1 MTDDY
6 EFADLPLSGI
16 RAGTTVLVAGPFHA
30 GARRLGLQ
38 MLGGPRDEGAIVV
51 TTNQRAERIVEE
63 FSRSGVEVA
72 RDSAAIIDCVGD
84 PDAELPARLVTVSGP
99 ADLTGI
105 GMRFSDVYTDFR
117 RNGIDRV
124 RTGLCSVSTLLTF
137 SDLKTVSR
145 FVHTLVGRVGQVD
158 GLGVLLIDPSNHDER
173 AVSTLSQFCD
183 GRIDVRAD
191 ENDRPELRARGL
203 SDQPRG
209 WQSFEL

>member
-6 EFADLPLSGI
+6 EFPALPLSGI
-16 RAGTTVLVAGPFHA
+16 RAGTTVLVAGSFHA
-30 GARRLGLQ
+30 GTRRLALRL
-38 MLGGPRDEGAIVV
+38 LGGPRDEGAIVV

-63 FSRSGVEVA
+63 FAQSGVEVA

-117 RNGIDRV
+117 GNDIDRV

-158 GLGVLLIDPSNHDER
+158 GLGVLLVDPSNHDER

-191 ENDRPELRARGL
+191 ETDRPELRARGL
-203 SDQPRG
+203 SDQRRG

>member
-1 MTDDY
+1 MTDAY
-6 EFADLPLSGI
+6 GVPELPLSPI

-38 MLGGPRDEGAIVV
+38 LLGGPADEGAIVV
-51 TTNQRAERIVEE
+51 TTNRRAERIVEE
-63 FSRSGVEVA
+63 FARSGVEVA

-84 PDAELPARLVTVSGP
+84 PDAELPARLLTVSGP

-117 RNGIDRV
+117 RNDIERV

-158 GLGVLLIDPSNHDER
+158 GFGVLLIDPSNHDER

-191 ENDRPELRARGL
+191 ADDRPELRARGL

-209 WQSFEL
+209 WQAFEG